1 MERILVA
8 DDGSEPALK
17 AVGIAA
23 ELAAKTGSE
32 LIALA
37 VIDPNRVSAADILN
51 FARAAKVDDGQ
62 ALENL
67 VAASTGHLDRC
78 QEAATRANVESFHR
92 VRRDGSDAALE
103 IIDAAHAYNVDLIV
117 VGCRGRSRLSGL
129 LLGSVS
135 QKLACHAP
143 CPVPIAR

>member
-17 AVGIAA
+17 AVGVGAA
-23 ELAAKTGSE
+23 LAAKTGAE
-32 LIALA
+32 LLALA

-51 FARAAKVDDGQ
+51 LARATKVDDGQ

-67 VAASTGHLDRC
+67 VAALARHLDRC
-78 QEAATRANVESFHR
+78 QEAATLAGVGRFHR
-92 VRRDGSDAALE
+92 IRRDGGDVALE
-103 IIDAAHAYNVDLIV
+103 IIDAAHAYDIDLIV
-117 VGCRGRSRLSGL
+117 VGCRGRSRLPGL

-143 CPVPIAR
+143 CPVLIAR